1 MPTFARLAVAETG
14 SRLMQNSIDALFGAL
29 LVFSIAACG
38 QSGIRNSIVTSE
50 KNLPRPGRILVY
62 GFAVSEREVT
72 EYQGIM
78 RQQPSVKDPVER
90 QLANEVKDA
99 VGEEVVDGLRAL
111 GVTVESVSRGTAAT
125 GNELLVDG
133 RFLIVDEGNPL
144 RRLVIGL
151 ARGRRRLIH
160 AYRSTRAATRGRC
173 SNSPRI
179 PIAA

>member
-1 MPTFARLAVAETG
+1 M
-14 SRLMQNSIDALFGAL
+14 
-29 LVFSIAACG
+29 
-38 QSGIRNSIVTSE
+38 
-50 KNLPRPGRILVY
+50 
-62 GFAVSEREVT
+62 SEREVT

-90 QLANEVKDA
+90 QRQLANEVKDA
-99 VGEEVVDGLRAL
+99 VAEEVVDGLRAL
-111 GVTVESVSRGTAAT
+111 GFTVESVSRGTAAT